1 MNIHPYHL
9 TPCIHFPQSLAIIAR
24 QGRYKASTIIITFIK
39 KLLRNKKP
47 KRADIHSDYIIPRSQ
62 HHLSKTEISPNALNV
77 LNRLNG
83 AGFDAYLVGGSVRD
97 LLLRKSPKD
106 FDVATNATP
115 NQIRKLF
122 KNARIIGRRF
132 KLAHILYH
140 REIIEVATFR
150 GSDTKDKQA
159 EQRTNAKGMLVRDN
173 VYGNLEEDAWRRD
186 FTINSLYYDV
196 RDSAI
201 INYTGGFK
209 DVLDKQIRMIGDPT
223 IRYQEDPVRIL
234 RAIRF
239 SAKLNFKIEPKT
251 ALPIEASKHLLEQV
265 AGSRIFDEITKL
277 YQCGAAEAVQAQLTH
292 YKIFEAF
299 FPQTHALLNSQH
311 PVNALLTF
319 ALESTDTRIKNG
331 KPVIP
336 SFLFAALLWFP
347 FLHQKAK
354 LEEKAAAEDNEFD
367 ALTALEKSMGYVLR
381 EQCKIITVPKR
392 HTQVIREIWLFQYRL
407 QKRNSKRAQD
417 LLEHPR
423 FRAAYDFLGLRAL
436 AGDESMELAE
446 WWTTFQDAT
455 PKTQTK

>member
-1 MNIHPYHL
+1 MRH
-9 TPCIHFPQSLAIIAR
+9 
-24 QGRYKASTIIITFIK
+24 K
-39 KLLRNKKP
+39 KS
-47 KRADIHSDYIIPRSQ
+47 KRPDIHSDYIIPRNQ
-62 HHLSKTEISPNALNV
+62 HHLSKTEISPNALTV

-97 LLLRKSPKD
+97 LLLRKAPKD
-106 FDVATNATP
+106 FDISTNATP

-132 KLAHILYH
+132 KLVHILYH

-150 GSDTKDKQA
+150 GNNTETQQT

-201 INYTGGFK
+201 IDYTGGFE
-209 DVLDKQIRMIGDPT
+209 DVRQKQIRMIGDPSL
-223 IRYQEDPVRIL
+223 RYQEDPVRIL

-239 SAKLNFKIEPKT
+239 SAKLDFNIEPHT
-251 ALPIEASKHLLEQV
+251 AAPIETSKHLLEQV
-265 AGSRIFDEITKL
+265 AGSRLFDEITKL
-277 YQCGAAEAVQAQLTH
+277 YQCGLAKKVQNQLEH
-292 YKIFEAF
+292 YKIFGTF
-299 FPQTHALLNSQH
+299 FPQTHALFNTNY
-311 PVNALLTF
+311 PVKALLDA
-319 ALESTDTRIKNG
+319 ALESTDTRVQNG

-347 FLHQKAK
+347 FLQQKAT
-354 LEEKAAAEDNEFD
+354 LEAKAESEESEFD
-367 ALTALEKSMGYVLR
+367 ALAAVEKSMGTVLR

-436 AGDESMELAE
+436 AGDESIELAE
-446 WWTTFQDAT
+446 WWTAFQDAP
-455 PKTQTK
+455 PKVQNKMLAEQRKKNPQARKPRKKKKST

>member
-1 MNIHPYHL
+1 M
-9 TPCIHFPQSLAIIAR
+9 
-24 QGRYKASTIIITFIK
+24 
-39 KLLRNKKP
+39 RNKKS
-47 KRADIHSDYIIPRSQ
+47 KRADIHSDYIIPRNQ
-62 HHLSKTEISPNALNV
+62 HHLSKTEISANALTV

-97 LLLRKSPKD
+97 LLLRKNPKD
-106 FDVATNATP
+106 FDVSTNATP
-115 NQIRKLF
+115 NQIKKLF

-132 KLAHILYH
+132 KLVHILYH

-150 GSDTKDKQA
+150 GSETKNNHT
-159 EQRTNAKGMLVRDN
+159 EQRTNAEGMLVRDN

-201 INYTGGFK
+201 IDYTGGFK
-209 DVLDKQIRMIGDPT
+209 DITQKQIRMIGDPV

-239 SAKLNFKIEPKT
+239 SAKLNFAIEPET
-251 ALPIEASKHLLEQV
+251 AKPIEASKHLLGNV
-265 AGSRIFDEITKL
+265 AGSRLFDEITKL
-277 YQCGAAEAVQAQLTH
+277 YQCGAAESVQAQLSQ
-292 YKIFEAF
+292 YKIFETF
-299 FPQTHALLNSQH
+299 FPEPHALLTSKH
-311 PVNALLTF
+311 PVNALLTL

-347 FLHQKAK
+347 FLHRKEK
-354 LEEKAAAEDNEFD
+354 LEAKAVSEDNELD
-367 ALTALEKSMGYVLR
+367 ALAALEQSMGQVLR
-381 EQCKIITVPKR
+381 EQCKIITIPKR

-446 WWTTFQDAT
+446 WWTVFQDAT
-455 PKTQTK
+455 PKTQNKMLAEQRKKEPKKRKPRPKKKPS